1 MRTTFVLAIA
11 ALAVGCGNA
20 DTVSYSSMGG
30 GAGELSLAPI
40 PTIDP
45 EAQLTEGIF
54 FMQSPDDI
62 EIKMPEITAA
72 PQTQISNKWDAPL
85 KLSGGTAPKGKAI
98 GASTLAVGSSEIG
111 DGSVKVSSGGPL
123 IEANF
128 DPTAIRAV
136 MKRNAGQVSYC
147 HNVAKSRYSDVS
159 GRVEIG
165 FAINGGKVESAQV
178 VSNSTGDDRMATCVL
193 SKVMRM
199 EFPNDMSVTSFNH
212 PFVFQKG

>member
-1 MRTTFVLAIA
+1 MRTPLFLTFVT
-11 ALAVGCGNA
+11 LAVGCGNA
-20 DTVSYSSMGG
+20 DSVSYSSMGG

-45 EAQLTEGIF
+45 EAALTDGIF

-62 EIKMPEITAA
+62 EIKVPEIVAP

-85 KLSGGTAPKGKAI
+85 KLSGGTAPKAKAI
-98 GASTLAVGSSEIG
+98 STGALAVGSSEVS

-159 GRVEIG
+159 GRVEVG

-178 VSNSTGDDRMATCVL
+178 VSNSTGDDRMASCVL

-199 EFPNDMSVTSFNH
+199 EFPNDMSVASFSH